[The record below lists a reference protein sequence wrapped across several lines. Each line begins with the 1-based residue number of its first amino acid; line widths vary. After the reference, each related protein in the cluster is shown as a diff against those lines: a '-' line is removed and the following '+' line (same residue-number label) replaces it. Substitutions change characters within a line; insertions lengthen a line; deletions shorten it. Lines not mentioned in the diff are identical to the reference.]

1 MIRINNGI
9 LRALQLC
16 EGSQKEV
23 ADKIGTSR
31 AYISGII
38 HNMSGYCPMSLRKKL
53 LNAFPILCKDDFL
66 YYTEIEGK
74 NLSRDKVM
82 AKLIIKFKDQKSK
95 KRGKK
100 WKLRN

>member
-1 MIRINNGI
+1 MIKINNGI

-23 ADKIGTSR
+23 ADKIGTTR

-38 HNMSGYCPMSLRKKL
+38 HSKLGYCPISLRKKL

-66 YYTEIEGK
+66 YYTEIEGD

-82 AKLIIKFKDQKSK
+82 AKLVVKYKDQKTK
-95 KRGKK
+95 IKK
-100 WKLRN
+100 WR

>member
-9 LRALQLC
+9 LRALQLN
-16 EGSQKEV
+16 EGSQKAVSE
-23 ADKIGTSR
+23 KIGTTR

-53 LNAFPILCKDDFL
+53 LEAFPILSKDDFC
-66 YYTEIEGK
+66 YYTEIEGN

-82 AKLIIKFKDQKSK
+82 AKLIIKYKNQKLKKESK
-95 KRGKK
+95 NG
-100 WKLRN
+100 N

>member
-9 LRALQLC
+9 LRALQLN
-16 EGSQKEV
+16 EGSQKAV
-23 ADKIGTSR
+23 AEKIGTTR

-53 LNAFPILCKDDFL
+53 LEAFPVLCKDDFC
-66 YYTEIEGK
+66 YYTEIDGD

-82 AKLIIKFKDQKSK
+82 AKLIIKFKNQK
-95 KRGKK
+95 
-100 WKLRN
+100 

>member
-1 MIRINNGI
+1 MIKINNGI

-23 ADKIGTSR
+23 AKKIGTTR
-31 AYISGII
+31 AYLSGII
-38 HNMSGYCPMSLRKKL
+38 HSKLGYCPISLRKKL
-53 LNAFPILCKDDFL
+53 LNAFPVLSKDDFL

-82 AKLIIKFKDQKSK
+82 AKLIIKFKNQKSK
-95 KRGKK
+95 GEKNGNK
-100 WKLRN
+100 